1 MANGTLCVE
10 RRLLVGGHEVGL
22 VLQPNVASQA
32 RAVDE
37 NLAAEGALLRN
48 VVVFALLQKE
58 NQVVMTFCMK

>member
-10 RRLLVGGHEVGL
+10 GCLLVGGHEVGL